1 MMKKVRLGITHGDVN
16 GVGYELIIN
25 TFTDARMLEVCTPII
40 YGSAKVAAYYRK
52 TLNNNN
58 VIINSVRTIEEI
70 NSKKLNLINCVDENI
85 KVEIGKESQAAGEA
99 AFQALEAA
107 VKDYKAGKIDALV
120 TCPINKYSIQSDAF
134 NFHGHTDY
142 LQDRFSTEEVLMF
155 MVSGNLRVGLV
166 TEHIPLSK
174 VPALVTK
181 EKIISKLKL
190 MQKSL
195 IKDFCITNPKIAVLS
210 LNPHA
215 GDKGVIGKED
225 DTVLI
230 PAIEAAKEQGIF
242 AAGPFAA
249 DGFFGSENYK
259 KFDAVLAMYHDQGL
273 IPFKTIA
280 AGEGVNYSAGLPI
293 VRTSPAHGTAFDIA
307 GKGIADF
314 SSFRSA
320 VYMACD
326 IFKNRSEY
334 IQLSSNPLK
343 PLSAQVNLDVDAE

>member
-1 MMKKVRLGITHGDVN
+1 MKKVRLGITHGDVN

-70 NSKKLNLINCVDENI
+70 NNKKLNLINCVDENI
-85 KVEIGKESQAAGEA
+85 KVEIGKGSQAAGEA

-107 VKDYKAGKIDALV
+107 VKDFKAGKIDALV
-120 TCPINKYSIQSDAF
+120 TCPINKFSIQSEAF

-166 TEHIPLSK
+166 TEHVPLSK
-174 VPALVTK
+174 VSALVTK

-190 MQKSL
+190 MQSSL

-242 AAGPFAA
+242 ALGPFAA
-249 DGFFGSENYK
+249 NGFFGSANYK

-314 SSFRSA
+314 SSFRNA

>member
-1 MMKKVRLGITHGDVN
+1 MKKVRLGITHGDVN

-25 TFTDARMLEVCTPII
+25 TFTDARMLEECTPII

-107 VKDYKAGKIDALV
+107 VKDFKAGKLDALV
-120 TCPINKYSIQSDAF
+120 TCPINKYSIQSEAF

-142 LQDRFSTEEVLMF
+142 LQNRFSTEEVLMF

-166 TEHIPLSK
+166 TEHVPLSK

-181 EKIISKLKL
+181 EKIMSKLKL

-242 AAGPFAA
+242 AVGPFAA
-249 DGFFGSENYK
+249 DGFFGSDNYK

-280 AGEGVNYSAGLPI
+280 AGEGVNFSAGLPI

-334 IQLSSNPLK
+334 IQMSSNPLK

>member
-1 MMKKVRLGITHGDVN
+1 MKKVRLGITHGDVN

-70 NSKKLNLINCVDENI
+70 NNKKLNLINCVDENI

-107 VKDYKAGKIDALV
+107 VKDFKAGKIDALV
-120 TCPINKYSIQSDAF
+120 TCPINKYSIQSEAF

-166 TEHIPLSK
+166 TEHVPLSK

-181 EKIISKLKL
+181 EKIINKLKL
-190 MQKSL
+190 MQSSL

-242 AAGPFAA
+242 AVGPFAA
-249 DGFFGSENYK
+249 DGFFGSENYR

>member
-1 MMKKVRLGITHGDVN
+1 MKKVRLGITHGDVN

-70 NSKKLNLINCVDENI
+70 NNKKLNLINCVDENI

-107 VKDYKAGKIDALV
+107 VKDFKAGKIDALV
-120 TCPINKYSIQSDAF
+120 TCPINKFSIQSEAF

-166 TEHIPLSK
+166 TEHVPLSK
-174 VPALVTK
+174 VSALVTK

-190 MQKSL
+190 MQSSL

-242 AAGPFAA
+242 ALGPFAA
-249 DGFFGSENYK
+249 DGFFGSANYK

-314 SSFRSA
+314 SSFRNA